1 MENMDG
7 LWVVEFTSTLGLF
20 GRDVMVLNGERV
32 LGGDVGYYY
41 SGQCTLEEN
50 RIKAKVDVIRFDT
63 NSVSIFGDIESFTLV
78 FDGTITGT
86 DFQARA
92 TSDSFPNIAMEV
104 KGSKREDL

>member
-7 LWVVEFTSTLGLF
+7 LWVVEFSSTLGMF
-20 GRDVMVLNGERV
+20 GRGVMVLNGERV

-41 SGQCTLEEN
+41 SGQCTFEED
-50 RIKAKVDVIRFDT
+50 RIKAQVDVIRFDP
-63 NSVSIFGDIESFTLV
+63 NSVSIFGDLDSFTLIL
-78 FDGTITGT
+78 DGTISGN

-92 TSDSFPNIAMEV
+92 TSESSPNIEMEV

>member
-7 LWVVEFTSTLGLF
+7 LWIVEFASSLGLF
-20 GRDVMVLNGERV
+20 GRGVMVFNGERI

-41 SGQCTLEEN
+41 SGQCTFVEN
-50 RIKAKVDVIRFDT
+50 RIKAQVDVIRFDA
-63 NSVSIFGDIESFTLV
+63 NSVSIFGDIESFKLV
-78 FDGTITGT
+78 FEGTITGT

-92 TSDSFPNIAMEV
+92 TSESFPNISMEV